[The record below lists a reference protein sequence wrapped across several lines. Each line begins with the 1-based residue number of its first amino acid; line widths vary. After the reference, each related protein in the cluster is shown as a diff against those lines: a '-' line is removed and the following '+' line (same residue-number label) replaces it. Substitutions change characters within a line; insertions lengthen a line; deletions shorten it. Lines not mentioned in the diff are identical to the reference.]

1 MGFLDALVLTHLCTE
16 KVAYTFPGYTGPTY
30 KDYSVRWWKK
40 YYHLAS
46 QCNTLDPQV
55 IEHSKLM
62 MLLHHQEICGLHID
76 GNAIKKIGNP
86 TPNKLTSDFEYD
98 PKKPAV
104 LNNHLVYAEFDVQD
118 CSDQFELAGL
128 SQVTSVSCE
137 NVIDQAVKKYNHGK
151 QQYVCPDPYRYLIMT
166 FKELT
171 NVYRGNTDEEALS
184 DIRNYMNSLISEKKK
199 EIFLEKSKLREE
211 VNPKQA
217 GLPVPIGTYIS
228 SNVSNSKKRK
238 KHHGCRGY

>member
-1 MGFLDALVLTHLCTE
+1 
-16 KVAYTFPGYTGPTY
+16 
-30 KDYSVRWWKK
+30 
-40 YYHLAS
+40 
-46 QCNTLDPQV
+46 
-55 IEHSKLM
+55 
-62 MLLHHQEICGLHID
+62 
-76 GNAIKKIGNP
+76 
-86 TPNKLTSDFEYD
+86 
-98 PKKPAV
+98 
-104 LNNHLVYAEFDVQD
+104 
-118 CSDQFELAGL
+118 
-128 SQVTSVSCE
+128 
-137 NVIDQAVKKYNHGK
+137 
-151 QQYVCPDPYRYLIMT
+151 MT